1 MELALVL
8 AFLMAVLGFG
18 LFAVYKSDP
27 EGWKRT
33 FKRLSTTS
41 RASLESRSM
50 QDWDRQFEGKALG
63 ALETK
68 HKLAKTWHSRSA
80 GGMFQFSNWQCSCG
94 VGGRN
99 ESEMEL
105 TRNKADRRALRAANR
120 HIRLARKQELQ
131 NPDGDFTF

>member
-8 AFLMAVLGFG
+8 IFLMAVLGFG

-27 EGWKRT
+27 DGWKRT

-50 QDWDRQFEGKALG
+50 QDWDRQFEGKALSS
-63 ALETK
+63 LETK
-68 HKLAKTWHSRSA
+68 HKLARTWHERSL
-80 GGMFQFSNWQCSCG
+80 GGMYHYSHWKCACG
-94 VGGRN
+94 VTGFSS
-99 ESEMEL
+99 SEMQA
-105 TRNKADRRALRAANR
+105 TRNAADRRALRAAHR

-131 NPDGDFTF
+131 NPDGNFTF